1 MSNTSIRVRLT
12 IWYGGGLAFIMLLY
26 ATSLYLVM
34 SRALHDQIDQ
44 SLENAAIAAAR
55 SLEEH
60 RFGPFLFLD
69 DLTQTLPELAR
80 LDKVFQIFGPQGTVT
95 LQSAN
100 IKNFDIPLSPQ
111 AKEIARQGKSIY
123 ESVRFHEE
131 IPIRLLS
138 HPIYHGDVLVNI
150 LRVGSSLR
158 PVEKML
164 DRLIFVLQIG
174 SPLAV
179 LVSMFG
185 GWFLAGR
192 ALRPVDNITD
202 TCLLYTSP
210 SPRD

>member
-12 IWYGGGLAFIMLLY
+12 IWYGGGLALIMLLF

-100 IKNFDIPLSPQ
+100 IKNFDIIWC
-111 AKEIARQGKSIY
+111 KG
-123 ESVRFHEE
+123 
-131 IPIRLLS
+131 
-138 HPIYHGDVLVNI
+138 
-150 LRVGSSLR
+150 
-158 PVEKML
+158 
-164 DRLIFVLQIG
+164 IG
-174 SPLAV
+174 S
-179 LVSMFG
+179 
-185 GWFLAGR
+185 
-192 ALRPVDNITD
+192 
-202 TCLLYTSP
+202 
-210 SPRD
+210 